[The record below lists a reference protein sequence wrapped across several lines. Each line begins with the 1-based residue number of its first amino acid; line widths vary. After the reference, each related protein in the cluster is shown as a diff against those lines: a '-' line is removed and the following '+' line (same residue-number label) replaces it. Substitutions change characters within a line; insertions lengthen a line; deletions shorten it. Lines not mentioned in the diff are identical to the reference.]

1 MSYEIVK
8 NIKIEDDKVL
18 IKGAANNAIPRDY
31 VYWECHPLTK
41 TLKEKGQK
49 ALEIEILRA
58 YEEGNFQSG
67 TQNKY
72 TRALKILRHMPEYE
86 KFNWHTAQNLDNYTK
101 YKATHEQEFSD
112 LLKRA
117 LNSKLPEQSYVIT
130 KKVNEQDVYFHYRK
144 GASFAKW
151 YSTIDKATK
160 FNFEEDAKNIK
171 KWFTNS
177 ENWSIISA

>member
-8 NIKIEDDKVL
+8 NIKIENNKVL

-86 KFNWHTAQNLDNYTK
+86 KFNWQTAQHW
-101 YKATHEQEFSD
+101 HEQEFSD

-130 KKVNEQDVYFHYRK
+130 KRVNEQDVYFHYRK
-144 GASFAKW
+144 GTSFAKW

-160 FNFEEDAKNIK
+160 FNFKEDAKNIR

-177 ENWSIISA
+177 ENWFVVPA